1 MFNYRRTCCMVT
13 NNKKRKSIMRSTLY
27 KSKGHLIVDLCGA
40 CIKKPF
46 FIRNPNEALIKIH
59 LIKNPN

>member
-1 MFNYRRTCCMVT
+1 MVT